1 MAQMAENFL
10 LSRLSRAGFVALI
23 AVAALCAALG
33 ETIVAATA
41 GAAAGI
47 VLCAP
52 TFNANR
58 QHHPWPLVQRLFFAA
73 LLLLLLTTFWTGPWA
88 LTHWFYAVP
97 LVAFALMPLG
107 LALAITLALML
118 LAGLAIP
125 LATGLAD
132 RHQMVSAFMLTIL
145 LSGLLVFLREY
156 KNRQLAPL
164 RRTDELTQA
173 ASREYLSADLH
184 KEIQRSERE
193 GTDMSIIMIGLDTH
207 LGDHN
212 PDEDIRSILPRIG
225 RYLHSQIRDFDTYYR
240 VADLQF
246 LVILPGI
253 ATHEA
258 ISRSEIIRKGLGK
271 LLESHHMRLTVSTG
285 VAGLNIGDD
294 ADSLQQSAANALR
307 RAQQQGGNRT
317 QAYSARNQ
325 SGGITPPASPGHTPV
340 QGPTSP
346 EGPAPQG
353 PAS

>member
-1 MAQMAENFL
+1 MAQLADKFL

-23 AVAALCAALG
+23 AVAALSGAFGEAL
-33 ETIVAATA
+33 TAATA
-41 GAAAGI
+41 AAAAGI
-47 VLCAP
+47 VICGP
-52 TFNANR
+52 TFHTSR
-58 QHHPWPLVQRLFFAA
+58 ERMPWPQLQQLFFIA
-73 LLLLLLTTFWTGPWA
+73 LLLLLLTSFWTGPWA
-88 LTHWFYAVP
+88 LSHWLYVIP
-97 LVAFALMPLG
+97 LLAFALVARG
-107 LALAITLALML
+107 LAMAITLAVMALT
-118 LAGLAIP
+118 GLAIP

-132 RHQMVSAFMLTIL
+132 RHQMVSAFLLTAL

-156 KNRQLAPL
+156 KSRQLAPL

-207 LGDHN
+207 LSDHD
-212 PDEDIRSILPRIG
+212 PDADIRSILPRIG

-253 ATHEA
+253 ATTDA
-258 ISRSEIIRKGLGK
+258 IQRSEIIRKGLCT
-271 LLESHHMRLTVSTG
+271 LLESHGMALTVSTG
-285 VAGLNIGDD
+285 IAGLNIGDD

-317 QAYSARNQ
+317 QAYSAWNQ
-325 SGGITPPASPGHTPV
+325 SNSAGH
-340 QGPTSP
+340 SSS
-346 EGPAPQG
+346 EGPA
-353 PAS
+353 S

>member
-1 MAQMAENFL
+1 MAQLAEKFL
-10 LSRLSRAGFVALI
+10 LSRLSRVGFVALI
-23 AVAALCAALG
+23 AIAALCALLG
-33 ETIVAATA
+33 EPLTSATA
-41 GAAAGI
+41 AAAAGI
-47 VLCAP
+47 VICGR
-52 TFNANR
+52 TFHANR
-58 QHHPWPLVQRLFFAA
+58 QHRPWPQIQRLFFLV
-73 LLLLLLTTFWTGPWA
+73 LLLLLLTSFWTGPWA
-88 LTHWFYAVP
+88 LSHWFYAIP
-97 LVAFALMPLG
+97 LLAFALIPPG
-107 LALAITLALML
+107 LAIVVTLAFVA

-132 RHQMVSAFMLTIL
+132 RHQMISAFMLTTL
-145 LSGLLVFLREY
+145 LSALLVFLREY
-156 KNRQLAPL
+156 KTRQLAPL

-207 LGDHN
+207 LSDHD

-253 ATHEA
+253 ATSDA
-258 ISRSEIIRKGLGK
+258 INRSEIIRKGLCT
-271 LLESHHMRLTVSTG
+271 LLESHGMALTVSTG
-285 VAGLNIGDD
+285 IAGLNIGDD

-317 QAYSARNQ
+317 QAYSAWAQAGNTGQ
-325 SGGITPPASPGHTPV
+325 SSA
-340 QGPTSP
+340 
-346 EGPAPQG
+346 EGPA
-353 PAS
+353 S

>member
-1 MAQMAENFL
+1 MAQLAEKFL
-10 LSRLSRAGFVALI
+10 LSRLSRAGF
-23 AVAALCAALG
+23 AALVAIAAFCAAFGQPL
-33 ETIVAATA
+33 TAATA
-41 GAAAGI
+41 AAGAGI
-47 VLCAP
+47 VICGQ
-52 TFNANR
+52 TFHASR
-58 QHHPWPLVQRLFFAA
+58 QNMPWPRIQQLFFLA
-73 LLLLLLTTFWTGPWA
+73 LLLLLLTSFWTGPWA
-88 LTHWFYAVP
+88 LSHWLYAIP
-97 LVAFALMPLG
+97 LLAFALVPQS
-107 LALAITLALML
+107 LAMVITLAFMA

-125 LATGLAD
+125 LATGVAD
-132 RHQMVSAFMLTIL
+132 RHQMISAFMLTTL

-156 KNRQLAPL
+156 KTRQLAPL

-207 LGDHN
+207 LSDHD

-253 ATHEA
+253 ATNDA
-258 ISRSEIIRKGLGK
+258 IHRSEVIRKGLCT
-271 LLESHHMRLTVSTG
+271 LLESHGLALTVSTG
-285 VAGLNIGDD
+285 IAGLNIGDN

-317 QAYSARNQ
+317 QAYSAWTQ
-325 SGGITPPASPGHTPV
+325 TGSKGH
-340 QGPTSP
+340 SSA
-346 EGPAPQG
+346 EGPA
-353 PAS
+353 S

>member
-1 MAQMAENFL
+1 MAQLAENFL
-10 LSRLSRAGFVALI
+10 LSRLSRAGFVVLI
-23 AVAALCAALG
+23 AISALSATLG
-33 ETIVAATA
+33 EPLTAAA
-41 GAAAGI
+41 AAAAAGI
-47 VLCAP
+47 VICAQ
-52 TFNANR
+52 TFHSNR
-58 QHHPWPLVQRLFFAA
+58 QQHPWPSVQRLFFVA
-73 LLLLLLTTFWTGPWA
+73 LLLLMLTSFWTGPWA
-88 LTHWFYAVP
+88 LSHWFYALP
-97 LVAFALMPLG
+97 LLAFALLPLQ
-107 LALAITLALML
+107 LAMGITLAMML
-118 LAGLAIP
+118 IAGLAIP

-132 RHQMVSAFMLTIL
+132 RHQMVSAFMLTTL

-207 LGDHN
+207 LSDRN
-212 PDEDIRSILPRIG
+212 PDQDIRSILPRIG

-253 ATHEA
+253 ATQDA
-258 ISRSEIIRKGLGK
+258 IKRSEIMRNGLGK
-271 LLESHHMRLTVSTG
+271 LLESHDMALTVSTG

-317 QAYSARNQ
+317 QAYSAWNQ
-325 SGGITPPASPGHTPV
+325 TGSKTSPPA
-340 QGPTSP
+340 QGPTS
-346 EGPAPQG
+346 
-353 PAS
+353 

>member
-1 MAQMAENFL
+1 MAQLAENFL
-10 LSRLSRAGFVALI
+10 LSRLSRAGFVVLI
-23 AVAALCAALG
+23 AISALSATLG
-33 ETIVAATA
+33 EPLTAAA
-41 GAAAGI
+41 AAAAAGI
-47 VLCAP
+47 VICAQ
-52 TFNANR
+52 TFHSNR
-58 QHHPWPLVQRLFFAA
+58 QQHPWPSVQRLFFVV
-73 LLLLLLTTFWTGPWA
+73 LLLLMLTSFWTGPWA
-88 LTHWFYAVP
+88 LSHWFYALP
-97 LVAFALMPLG
+97 LLAFALLPLR
-107 LALAITLALML
+107 LAMAITLATML

-132 RHQMVSAFMLTIL
+132 RHQMVSAFMLTTL

-207 LGDHN
+207 LSDRN
-212 PDEDIRSILPRIG
+212 PDQDIRSILPRIG

-253 ATHEA
+253 ATQDA
-258 ISRSEIIRKGLGK
+258 IKRSEIMRNGLGK
-271 LLESHHMRLTVSTG
+271 LLESHDMALTVSTG

-317 QAYSARNQ
+317 QAYSAWNQ
-325 SGGITPPASPGHTPV
+325 TGSKTQPPA
-340 QGPTSP
+340 QGPTS
-346 EGPAPQG
+346 
-353 PAS
+353 

>member
-1 MAQMAENFL
+1 MAQLAEKFL
-10 LSRLSRAGFVALI
+10 LSRLSRAGVAALI
-23 AVAALCAALG
+23 AIAALCALLG
-33 ETIVAATA
+33 EPLTSAT
-41 GAAAGI
+41 AAAGAGI
-47 VLCAP
+47 VICGR
-52 TFNANR
+52 TFHANR
-58 QHHPWPLVQRLFFAA
+58 QQRPWPQMQQLFFVV
-73 LLLLLLTTFWTGPWA
+73 LLLLLLTSFWTGPWS
-88 LTHWFYAVP
+88 LSHWFYAIP
-97 LVAFALMPLG
+97 LLAFALTKPP
-107 LALAITLALML
+107 LAIIISVVFMA

-132 RHQMVSAFMLTIL
+132 RHQMISAFMLTTL

-156 KNRQLAPL
+156 KTRQLAPL

-207 LGDHN
+207 LSDHD

-253 ATHEA
+253 STSDA
-258 ISRSEIIRKGLGK
+258 INRSEIIRKGLGT
-271 LLESHHMRLTVSTG
+271 LLESHGLALTVSTG
-285 VAGLNIGDD
+285 IAGLNIGDD

-317 QAYSARNQ
+317 QAYSAWAQ
-325 SGGITPPASPGHTPV
+325 SGNSG
-340 QGPTSP
+340 TSSA
-346 EGPAPQG
+346 EGPA
-353 PAS
+353 S